1 MTERVRTA
9 ARVLAH
15 GIRLAFNW
23 MFIGAMWFAQLLI
36 VALVAIIAVHV
47 FMRYVLGGGLPWAE
61 EVALILVIWFTFI
74 AMALGVKK
82 DLHVGIDVLPKRL
95 PAWMN
100 TGLVKLR
107 ALVVLVVALVLVYY
121 GRGLV
126 RVGMRSTLAATGAP
140 EGIQHLAMPV
150 AGVLMLYDSFMDLCG
165 FDKEEGYVDARIVRD
180 GEEEDS

>member
-1 MTERVRTA
+1 M
-9 ARVLAH
+9 LAD
-15 GIRLAFNW
+15 GIRLGFNW
-23 MFIGAMWFAQLLI
+23 MFIGAIWFAQLLI

-47 FMRYVLGGGLPWAE
+47 FMRYALGGGLRWAE
-61 EVALILVIWFTFI
+61 EVALILVVWFTFI

-95 PAWMN
+95 PGW
-100 TGLVKLR
+100 TGTALFKLR
-107 ALVVLVVALVLVYY
+107 ALVILAVALVLVYY

-126 RVGMRSTLAATGAP
+126 RVGMRSTLPATGAP
-140 EGIQHLAMPV
+140 RAIEYLAMPV

-165 FDKEEGYVDARIVRD
+165 FDKKDGYIDARIVRG